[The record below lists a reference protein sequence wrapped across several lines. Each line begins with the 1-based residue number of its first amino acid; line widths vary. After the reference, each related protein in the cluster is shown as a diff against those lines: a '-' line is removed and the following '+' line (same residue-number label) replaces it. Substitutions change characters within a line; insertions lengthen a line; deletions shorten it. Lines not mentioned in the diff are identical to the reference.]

1 MSHQMKRSR
10 ALLRFGRR
18 FQSSLCNKMSSR
30 HCRNIFFF
38 FFYEFPIP
46 RSARAE
52 NRSARSPPSNTL
64 VIPSGRRAVMNV
76 SGDSR
81 QRGMPPATNNAALFI
96 GAASNPD
103 VSVCAS
109 VTFRRYRER
118 EREAVTTPLARN
130 SFLPCPIQPIAF
142 FVLRGMPL
150 VRSNAR
156 VWRII
161 ARQILARSFCVARL
175 SETGYVPRVAPE
187 QFADIGSYGYAFN
200 SRTLTRNSYIQLTSI
215 FPLYVEYLRDVQSI
229 SKENGIDSQ

>member
-1 MSHQMKRSR
+1 MKNILHRTFLYSPIRSLMSEKRSR
-10 ALLRFGRR
+10 ALLWLRR

-30 HCRNIFFF
+30 HCDFFF
-38 FFYEFPIP
+38 LMNFRFREAPG
-46 RSARAE
+46 RAE
-52 NRSARSPPSNTL
+52 NRSARSNTL

-96 GAASNPD
+96 GAASTNPD

-150 VRSNAR
+150 VRMR
-156 VWRII
+156 EFGG
-161 ARQILARSFCVARL
+161 L
-175 SETGYVPRVAPE
+175 
-187 QFADIGSYGYAFN
+187 
-200 SRTLTRNSYIQLTSI
+200 
-215 FPLYVEYLRDVQSI
+215 
-229 SKENGIDSQ
+229 

>member
-1 MSHQMKRSR
+1 MSG
-10 ALLRFGRR
+10 A
-18 FQSSLCNKMSSR
+18 
-30 HCRNIFFF
+30 IFFF
-38 FFYEFPIP
+38 FMNFRFREAP
-46 RSARAE
+46 RHAE

-118 EREAVTTPLARN
+118 EREAVTTLLARN

-150 VRSNAR
+150 VSIECAS
-156 VWRII
+156 
-161 ARQILARSFCVARL
+161 LADYSSSDSGRSFCVARL

-187 QFADIGSYGYAFN
+187 QFADIGSYGYVFN
-200 SRTLTRNSYIQLTSI
+200 SGTLTRNSYIQLTSI
-215 FPLYVEYLRDVQSI
+215 FPLYVKYQRYTVYI
-229 SKENGIDSQ
+229 